1 MLVIDAS
8 ICAAWV
14 FPDER
19 TEQVERVL
27 ARVVADGAI
36 VPAIWS
42 LEIVNTLLVGERR
55 GRLTSEQVRRGVELY
70 AKLPLTVDVP
80 SRQTDFGSVM
90 PLAKLRGLTSYD
102 ASYLELAQR
111 TGSELATLDERLHAA
126 AVAAGV
132 SIAGA

>member
-19 TEQVERVL
+19 TEQVEGVL

-42 LEIVNTLLVGERR
+42 LEIANTLLVGERR

-70 AKLPLTVDVP
+70 AQLPLTVDVP

-102 ASYLELAQR
+102 ASYLELALR
-111 TGSELATLDERLHAA
+111 TASELATLDERLRAA

-132 SIAGA
+132 SIAGV